1 MLINLKR
8 PSPWLGVFLPVVFSH
23 ASPGGVSQGHKIQRR
38 GNDVEGLCKGVIV
51 MVDFGVEAEQA
62 GE

>member
-8 PSPWLGVFLPVVFSH
+8 PFPWLGVFLPVMFSH
-23 ASPGGVSQGHKIQRR
+23 ASPGGVFQGHKIQKR
-38 GNDVEGLCKGVIV
+38 GNDAEGLCKGVIV

-62 GE
+62 RK

>member
-23 ASPGGVSQGHKIQRR
+23 ASPGGVLQGHKIKKR
-38 GNDVEGLCKGVIV
+38 GNDAEGLCKGVIV
-51 MVDFGVEAEQA
+51 MVDFGVEAEQV
-62 GE
+62 GN